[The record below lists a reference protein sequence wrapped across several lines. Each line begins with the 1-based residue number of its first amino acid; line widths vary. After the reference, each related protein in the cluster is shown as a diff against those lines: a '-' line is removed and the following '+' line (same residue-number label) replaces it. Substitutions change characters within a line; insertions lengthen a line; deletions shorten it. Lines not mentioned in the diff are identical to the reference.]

1 VTSTSSARRAEGRTE
16 GRTKLRT
23 KPRTK
28 RPRTP
33 RAAASAEYLL
43 RLYVAGQTSKS
54 LQALA
59 NLRRICEEHLAG
71 RYELQVVDLIEN
83 PALAR
88 GDQILALPAL
98 VRQLPP
104 PVKKII
110 GDFSSAERVLVGL
123 DLRPVK
129 KGHAR

>member
-1 VTSTSSARRAEGRTE
+1 VTSTSRARRADAG
-16 GRTKLRT
+16 
-23 KPRTK
+23 PK
-28 RPRTP
+28 RPR
-33 RAAASAEYLL
+33 RAASATNPEYLL
-43 RLYVAGQTSKS
+43 RLYVAGHTPKG

-59 NLRRICEEHLAG
+59 NLRRICDEHLAG
-71 RYELQVVDLIEN
+71 RYQLEVVDLLEN

-129 KGHAR
+129 KGRGP

>member
-1 VTSTSSARRAEGRTE
+1 MTTTSRARRAEG
-16 GRTKLRT
+16 KA
-23 KPRTK
+23 K
-28 RPRTP
+28 RPHVSRT
-33 RAAASAEYLL
+33 AADPEYLL
-43 RLYVAGQTSKS
+43 RLYVAGQTAKS
-54 LQALA
+54 QQALA

-71 RYELQVVDLIEN
+71 RYELQVVDLLEN

-129 KGHAR
+129 KGPGK

>member
-1 VTSTSSARRAEGRTE
+1 VTSASRARRADPG
-16 GRTKLRT
+16 
-23 KPRTK
+23 PK
-28 RPRTP
+28 RARG
-33 RAAASAEYLL
+33 AAKAAKAPSSEYLL
-43 RLYVAGQTSKS
+43 RLYVAGHTPKG

-59 NLRRICEEHLAG
+59 NLRRICDEHLAG
-71 RYELQVVDLIEN
+71 RYQLEVVDLLEN

-123 DLRPVK
+123 DLRPMK
-129 KGHAR
+129 KGRTQ

>member
-1 VTSTSSARRAEGRTE
+1 VSASIRSSRTSQARRPSAA
-16 GRTKLRT
+16 
-23 KPRTK
+23 TK
-28 RPRTP
+28 RKPP
-33 RAAASAEYLL
+33 RAGPGEAEYLL
-43 RLYVAGQTSKS
+43 RLYVAGKTPKGV
-54 LQALA
+54 QALA
-59 NLRRICEEHLAG
+59 NLRTICEEHLAG
-71 RYELQVVDLIEN
+71 RYRLEVVDLLEN

-123 DLRPVK
+123 DLRPMR
-129 KGHAR
+129 KGPPR